1 MPERPEQRTLLTEAK
16 LRALVRSGWGA
27 VEAAPAS
34 LPLGAALR
42 SPDGT
47 GWVLPTPERARAGY
61 GILGG
66 ALGWALR
73 EGLDRL
79 HLLVDE
85 HAGTLARQ
93 AAEFTLPVTVWRV
106 EGTAPVEAA
115 PEPLP
120 PEPVLAPEVL
130 AMASTLTEAGA
141 DAVPEHGRLI
151 GEVLGLEVARIE
163 AGPDGTPRLAVGV
176 GRYER
181 ELHDERHLGAP
192 PVPVLAQAVAT
203 VRELRRPGVPAH
215 TANQLATERWLR
227 TIVIAHPELAGAAGL
242 EPVPPVKEP
251 EGLSERAPA
260 AATGTDAEGH
270 PVVVVCSAGV
280 DLGLVPAAADARL
293 ATAVRLGLEPG
304 ELRLI
309 LAVPAGDDH
318 PVTRRLATGLREP
331 AEIVTVP
338 AGWRALSSSPA

>member
-1 MPERPEQRTLLTEAK
+1 MPERPEHRTLLTEAK
-16 LRALVRSGWGA
+16 LRALVRSGWGD
-27 VEAAPAS
+27 VAATPAS

-42 SPDGT
+42 SADGT
-47 GWVLPTPERARAGY
+47 GWVLPTPERARAGH

-85 HAGTLARQ
+85 DAGTLARQ
-93 AAEFTLPVTVWRV
+93 AAEFATPVTVWRI
-106 EGTAPVEAA
+106 EGTTPVEAGPA
-115 PEPLP
+115 PLP
-120 PEPVLAPEVL
+120 PEPVLTPEVL
-130 AMASTLTEAGA
+130 AMASTLTEVGA

-181 ELHDERHLGAP
+181 ELHDERHLGEP
-192 PVPVLAQAVAT
+192 PVAVLAQAVAT
-203 VRELRRPGVPAH
+203 VRALRRPGIPAH
-215 TANQLATERWLR
+215 TANQLAPERWLR
-227 TIVIAHPELAGAAGL
+227 TVVIAHPALAGAAGL
-242 EPVPPVKEP
+242 EPIAPVTP
-251 EGLSERAPA
+251 AEGLSGRAPA
-260 AATGTDAEGH
+260 AAVGTDPDGH
-270 PVVVVCSAGV
+270 PIVVVCSAGV
-280 DLGLVPAAADARL
+280 DLGLVPTAADARL
-293 ATAVRLGLEPG
+293 TAAARLGLEPS
-304 ELRLI
+304 ELRLV

-318 PVTRRLATGLREP
+318 PVTRRLAAGLREP

-338 AGWRALSSSPA
+338 ADWRSLSFPA